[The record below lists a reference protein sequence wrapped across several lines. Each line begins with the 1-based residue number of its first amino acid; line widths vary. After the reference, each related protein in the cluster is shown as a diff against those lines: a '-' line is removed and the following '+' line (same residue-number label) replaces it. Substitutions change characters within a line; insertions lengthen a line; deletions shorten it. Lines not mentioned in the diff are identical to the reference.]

1 MTPQDLTWGDIEYA
15 AMLIIRAALP
25 PAARVVNEL
34 PADLEKKLPLVQVQ
48 ILPGGGDDRVT
59 DTALVDVDTFAA
71 TRTAMWDLA
80 REVRAALLAA
90 SGQHVPGARVVIDTV
105 DTSSRPAP
113 VPYGTPAIHRAVA
126 TYALTSRAQAPA

>member
-1 MTPQDLTWGDIEYA
+1 MTPEDLLWGDIEHA
-15 AMLIIRAALP
+15 AALIVRTAMP
-25 PAARVVNEL
+25 GTRVVNEL

-48 ILPGGGDDRVT
+48 ILPGGGDDGVT

-80 REVRAALLAA
+80 RDVRAALLAA
-90 SGQHVPGARVVIDTV
+90 AGTHVPGARVVIDTV
-105 DTSSRPAP
+105 ETTSRPAP
-113 VPYGTPAIHRAVA
+113 VSYGNPAIRRAVA